1 MIAFMQKVRRFAEL
15 ILSVALIA
23 SAVVLCVHYHRT
35 PAALAINFGC
45 LLVPACLYYA
55 VTGQWLRGLTLGAA
69 LMMVVYALDR
79 MKVHYYKE
87 GLVASD
93 VYTITDFTNWDTLLH
108 YPSAGVGF
116 VAMFGV
122 IGWAAIS
129 HRKSSR
135 QGTIA
140 RIVAVSIAACWLVF
154 FYLLW
159 HNPRAHK
166 AWIRCLPRGAGP
178 YANVFFSS
186 RDVAFSPPQYKADDN
201 LFLSQSAAV
210 ELSPVGDPA
219 QRPDIVVW
227 LQESTVNPEI
237 FDLSG
242 AQVPKLSMFGSNS
255 FLRATS
261 WLRVHTFGG
270 RTWMSEFALFSGLVS
285 RDFGEAA
292 TSVFYTVTPHL
303 KYSLFKVLEANGYE
317 TIVLSPF
324 NKGAYHAGA
333 AYQELGL
340 NRFIQPQDLGYP
352 APSYHDLWGIESQEM
367 ADYAKKILDQPS
379 DKPRFLYLL
388 SMKEHGPYDSDYPD
402 KLGLAAALKDKK
414 LTGSLNNYLDRIFA
428 LNAATED
435 FSNYLMN
442 RKHPTMFLYFG
453 DHQPKL
459 RSNLVRYS
467 LKASEPS
474 YFTQFVLRDNLPGQP
489 PRVGEITDL
498 SFIGGLLLER
508 AGLKPDAFYDANIRM
523 RRLTEGRLQD
533 YPDTNLVHSYKHFLY
548 ETLRVAE

>member
-1 MIAFMQKVRRFAEL
+1 MKKMRRIAG
-15 ILSVALIA
+15 LIA
-23 SAVVLCVHYHRT
+23 SIALVATTLVLCVHYHRT
-35 PAALAINFGC
+35 VAALAINFGF
-45 LLVPACLYYA
+45 LLVPACLCYA
-55 VTGQWLRGLTLGAA
+55 ATGQWQRGLTLGAA
-69 LMMVVYALDR
+69 LMMTIYALDR

-87 GLVASD
+87 GVVASD

-108 YPSAGVGF
+108 YPVAGLGF
-116 VAMFGV
+116 VAMVGV
-122 IGWAAIS
+122 IGWATIS
-129 HRKSSR
+129 HRKTSR
-135 QGTIA
+135 HGAVA
-140 RIVAVSIAACWLVF
+140 RIVAVVIAGGWLVF

-159 HNPRAHK
+159 HNPRPHK

-178 YANVFFSS
+178 YANLFFSS
-186 RDVAFSPPQYKADDN
+186 RDVSFSPPKFNVDDKF
-201 LFLSQSAAV
+201 FLSRAAGM
-210 ELSPVGDPA
+210 EPLPASNPA

-242 AQVPKLSMFGSNS
+242 AQAPKLSMFGSNS

-270 RTWMSEFALFSGLVS
+270 RTWMSEFALLSGLVS
-285 RDFGEAA
+285 RDFGESA
-292 TSVFYTVTPHL
+292 TSVFYTVVPHL
-303 KYSLFKVLEANGYE
+303 KYSLFKVLETNGYE

-324 NKGAYHAGA
+324 NEGAYHAGA
-333 AYQELGL
+333 AFQDMGL
-340 NRFIQPQDLGYP
+340 NRFVQPQDLGYP
-352 APSYHDLWGIESQEM
+352 APSFKDLWGIESQEM

-388 SMKEHGPYDSDYPD
+388 SMKEHGPYNSDYPD
-402 KLGLAAALKDKK
+402 KLGLAGAIGDQK
-414 LTGSLNNYLDRIFA
+414 LAGSLNNYIDRIIA

-442 RKHPTMFLYFG
+442 RKYPTMFLYFG

-459 RSNLVRYS
+459 RSNLVRYR

-474 YFTQFVLRDNLPGQP
+474 YFTQFVLRDNLPGP
-489 PRVGEITDL
+489 PPPVEKITDL

-508 AGLKPDAFYDANIRM
+508 AGLKPDAFFDANIRM
-523 RRLTEGRLQD
+523 RRLTAGQLQD
-533 YPDTNLVHSYKHFLY
+533 YPDTNLVNSYKHYLY
-548 ETLRVAE
+548 QTLRVAG